1 MSEHESF
8 VKQKLS
14 GVALRS
20 KDPERSEW
28 ARLALLCERVQ
39 RMSGLVAVSVKNNGD
54 VHTYFTQDIAN
65 LNNFRKGTLIY
76 ENK

>member
-1 MSEHESF
+1 MSPDVLTDVGALFVFMSEHESF

-28 ARLALLCERVQ
+28 A
-39 RMSGLVAVSVKNNGD
+39 S
-54 VHTYFTQDIAN
+54 
-65 LNNFRKGTLIY
+65 
-76 ENK
+76 